1 MDNQITVRELTAP
14 RDIELFW
21 HYLYGYFQQELFP
34 EDGTRPDREDLDYF
48 LGGEYR
54 ETVARL
60 HERETDPLYYLFFRQ
75 NGRDIGFA
83 MSAFFPSED
92 GKFFIM
98 EFCVLPE
105 HRGGGTGRA
114 CARALMDWA
123 REKGAAYFELNAD
136 TERRRRFWRSVG
148 FQPNGVD
155 EWGSPLLLL
164 PPEGRGPVTVELLTD
179 PEDPALGWQ
188 LLKLENGFLAEI
200 REAPL
205 DDAKKERLQEAV
217 RAGRIAFFLA
227 KRGYRAVGMCSV
239 SRCFSTFACSDI
251 GVFDDF
257 FVEPVFRR
265 QGVARKLA
273 VFAQDWCKEK
283 GLASLTVGCSE
294 GDVELYRSLGFAS
307 HLGTMLACPM
317 D

>member
-14 RDIELFW
+14 KDIELFW
-21 HYLYGYFQQELFP
+21 QSLYSYFQRDIFP
-34 EDGTRPDREDLDYF
+34 NGGEDLAYF

-54 ETVARL
+54 AAITRL
-60 HERETDPLYYLFFRQ
+60 LGRETDPAYCLSFQRS
-75 NGRDIGFA
+75 GRDIGFA
-83 MSAFFPSED
+83 LSALYPSED
-92 GKFFIM
+92 GKCFIM
-98 EFCVLPE
+98 EFCVLPG

-136 TERRRRFWRSVG
+136 TDRRRRFWRSVG

-155 EWGSPLLLL
+155 EWGLPLLLL
-164 PPEGRGPVTVELLTD
+164 PPEDKVPFTAELLTD
-179 PEDPALGWQ
+179 PDDPALGWQ
-188 LLKLENGFLAEI
+188 LQKLENGFLAEI

-205 DDAKKERLQEAV
+205 DDAKKERLWEAV
-217 RAGRIAFFLA
+217 REGKITFFLA

-239 SRCFSTFACSDI
+239 SRCFSTFACSDT

-265 QGVARKLA
+265 QGAARLLA
-273 VFAQDWCKEK
+273 ERAQAWCRDQ
-283 GLASLTVGCSE
+283 GLASLTVGCSA
-294 GDVELYRSLGFAS
+294 GDTDMYRALGFDIN
-307 HLGTMLACPM
+307 LGTMLACSL